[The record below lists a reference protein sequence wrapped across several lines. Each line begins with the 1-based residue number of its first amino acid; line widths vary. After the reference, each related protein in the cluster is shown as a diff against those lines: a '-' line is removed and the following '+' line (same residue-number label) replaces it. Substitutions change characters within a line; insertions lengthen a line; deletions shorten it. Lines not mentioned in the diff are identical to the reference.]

1 MGRVYLEMRAL
12 FSGLIVCSWVYVL
25 DAYLVS
31 PSMMHH
37 GPLHTQ
43 VTLEVGNRSEVYQ
56 LYSVTYATA
65 WSREFCVMAASA
77 SANGFGLN
85 VLGEGR
91 QAHFDQ
97 DRFLDKLWALR
108 DFVVGVLNATP
119 EDMRNRTLILF
130 FDGYDVLVNGNPRT
144 LVKRFVHHKRKI
156 LFGAEK
162 GCSGTREYMAFK
174 DNRCDPNWPSDK
186 HTTTPFLNSGIFL
199 GFVTEVDHLLT
210 AAKNEYD
217 SYLAKLQSDYG
228 PIQPLHETRAT
239 SKGPWDPYLLGTD
252 QQLICQLF
260 AHEVVRG
267 GQSLRSAIGMSLDY
281 ESQIFVNAYRMEIGR
296 EIVITAKG
304 RVQYDVNLA
313 DCDEWDQARFRAE
326 CRQRSVRRLRRAT
339 LPVIL
344 HFNGP
349 QKQNMMAVASQM
361 RWPDGPDT
369 TELWESEI
377 YSVSSGARMA
387 LKEACALYMPELA
400 CGETIG
406 ECLVPTARD
415 A

>member
-1 MGRVYLEMRAL
+1 VCVYLEMRAVFL
-12 FSGLIVCSWVYVL
+12 GLLVCLWVGVL
-25 DAYLVS
+25 HAGLVS

-37 GPLHTQ
+37 GPLLTQ
-43 VTLEVGNRSEVYQ
+43 VTLEGRNQSEVYHV
-56 LYSVTYATA
+56 YAVTYATA

-77 SANGFGLN
+77 SAHGFGLN

-91 QAHFDQ
+91 QAHFDR
-97 DRFLDKLWALR
+97 DRFLDKLWSLR
-108 DFVVGVLNATP
+108 DFVVGVMDTTP
-119 EDMRNRTLILF
+119 QDMRTRTLILF
-130 FDGYDVLVNGNPRT
+130 FDGYDVLVNGKPKT
-144 LVKRFVHHKRKI
+144 LVNRFVHSRKKI

-162 GCSGTREYMAFK
+162 GCSGTREALAFK
-174 DNRCDPNWPSDK
+174 DNQCDPKWPSDK
-186 HTTTPFLNSGIFL
+186 YTTTPFLNSGVFL

-304 RVQYDVNLA
+304 RVRYDVNLA

-326 CRQRSVRRLRRAT
+326 CRQRSVRRLRRET

-344 HFNGP
+344 HFNGR

-361 RWPDGPDT
+361 RWPEQDHAG
-369 TELWESEI
+369 LWASEI
-377 YSVSSGARMA
+377 YAVSSGARMM
-387 LKEACALYMPELA
+387 LKEACVLHMRELA
-400 CGETIG
+400 CGKTLG
-406 ECLVPTARD
+406 KCLVLEE
-415 A
+415 

>member
-1 MGRVYLEMRAL
+1 MYLEMRAL
-12 FSGLIVCSWVYVL
+12 FSGLLACAWVHVL

-31 PSMMHH
+31 PSMLHH

-43 VTLEVGNRSEVYQ
+43 VTLEGVNRSEVYQ

-65 WSREFCVMAASA
+65 WSREFCVVAASA
-77 SANGFGLN
+77 SANGFALN
-85 VLGEGR
+85 VLGEAR
-91 QAHFDQ
+91 QAHFDR

-108 DFVVGVLNATP
+108 DFVVGVMNATP
-119 EDMRNRTLILF
+119 EHARNRTLILF
-130 FDGYDVLVNGNPRT
+130 FDGYDVLVNGNPGT
-144 LVKRFVHHKRKI
+144 LVKRFVRHKKKI

-174 DNRCDPNWPSDK
+174 DNRCDPNWPADK
-186 HTTTPFLNSGIFL
+186 HTTTPFLNSGVFL
-199 GFVTEVDHLLT
+199 GLVREVDRLLT

-217 SYLAKLQSDYG
+217 HYIAKLQSDYG
-228 PIQPLHETRAT
+228 PIQPLHETRAA

-252 QQLICQLF
+252 QQLMCQLF

-296 EIVITAKG
+296 EIVVTANG
-304 RVQYDVNLA
+304 RVRYDANLP
-313 DCDEWDQARFRAE
+313 DCDVWEETRFQAE
-326 CRQRSVRRLRRAT
+326 CRERSVRGLRRVT
-339 LPVIL
+339 MPVIL
-344 HFNGP
+344 HFNGR
-349 QKQNMMAVASQM
+349 QKQNMLAVASQM
-361 RWPDGPDT
+361 RWPPLDPG
-369 TELWESEI
+369 EVWESEI

-387 LKEACALYMPELA
+387 LNEACALHMPELA
-400 CGETIG
+400 CGETVG
-406 ECLVPTARD
+406 ECLAPAARD